1 VCRGTEDEV
10 TNSRQSLRI
19 AVAQTTATADVR
31 HNGGTVRRLMRDAAS
46 ERARLVQFPEG
57 FLSGYAKEQIQDW
70 GDVDWPAVRDELEQ
84 IAVLAAELGI
94 WVVLGSSHPLT
105 PPHRPHN
112 SLYVISDGG
121 KVVDRYDKRFCS
133 HTEITSFYSPGFDP
147 VVFEV
152 DGFRF
157 GCAICIEINFPDL
170 FSQYCELGVDCLLLS
185 AYPVDE
191 VFEAK
196 ARAHASINTYWVAM
210 ALPSQTAHLMN
221 SGVIG
226 PDGRYLAQLDG
237 GEGVVYADLNRPD
250 FAMWFEGARPWREEA
265 RAGEIYRSRA
275 VDDPRS
281 ADRTCL

>member
-1 VCRGTEDEV
+1 MTS
-10 TNSRQSLRI
+10 TTSLRV

-31 HNGGTVRRLMRDAAS
+31 HNGSTVRRLMREAAGVQ
-46 ERARLVQFPEG
+46 ARLVQFPEG

-70 GDVDWPAVRDELEQ
+70 GDVDWTAVRDELRQ
-84 IAVLAAELGI
+84 ITALAAELGI
-94 WVVLGSSHPLT
+94 WVVLGSAHPLT

-112 SLYVISDGG
+112 SLYVISDAGQI
-121 KVVDRYDKRFCS
+121 VDRYDKRFCS
-133 HTEITSFYSPGFDP
+133 HTEITTFYSPGFEP
-147 VVFEV
+147 VVFDV

-157 GCAICIEINFPDL
+157 GCAICIEINFPDV
-170 FSQYCELGVDCLLLS
+170 FSQYGELGVDCLLLS

-196 ARAHASINTYWVAM
+196 ARSYASINTYWVAM
-210 ALPSQTAHLMN
+210 ALPEQTAHLMN

-226 PDGRYLAQLDG
+226 PDGRYLAKLDG
-237 GEGVVYADLNRPD
+237 GEGLVYADLTRAD
-250 FAMWFEGARPWREEA
+250 FEVWFERARPWRESA
-265 RAGEIYRSRA
+265 VNGEIYRSRR

>member
-1 VCRGTEDEV
+1 MTS
-10 TNSRQSLRI
+10 TASLRV
-19 AVAQTTATADVR
+19 AVAQTIATADVR
-31 HNGGTVRRLMRDAAS
+31 HNGSTVRRLMRAAA
-46 ERARLVQFPEG
+46 EARARLVQFPEG

-70 GDVDWPAVRDELEQ
+70 DDVDWTAVRDELRQ
-84 IAVLAAELGI
+84 ITALAAELGI
-94 WVVLGSSHPLT
+94 WVVLGSAHPLT

-112 SLYVISDGG
+112 SLYVISDAGEI
-121 KVVDRYDKRFCS
+121 VDRYDKRYCS
-133 HTEITSFYSPGFDP
+133 HTEITTFYSPGFEP
-147 VVFEV
+147 VVFDV

-157 GCAICIEINFPDL
+157 GCAICIEINFPGL
-170 FSQYCELGVDCLLLS
+170 FSQYGELGVDCLLLS

-196 ARAHASINTYWVAM
+196 ARSHASINTYWVAM
-210 ALPSQTAHLMN
+210 ALPEQTAHLMN

-237 GEGVVYADLNRPD
+237 GEGLVYADLTRAD
-250 FAMWFEGARPWREEA
+250 FEVWFERARPWRKSA
-265 RAGEIYRSRA
+265 LDGEIYRSRR

>member
-1 VCRGTEDEV
+1 MSGHHEDV
-10 TNSRQSLRI
+10 ATVRVATCQFSVSADIDANLGWVGRQMRT
-19 AVAQTTATADVR
+19 AVKGGADVA
-31 HNGGTVRRLMRDAAS
+31 H
-46 ERARLVQFPEG
+46 FPEG
-57 FLSGYAKEQIQDW
+57 ALSGYAGTDFDSFESFDW
-70 GDVDWPAVRDELEQ
+70 DRLVRATEHLQ
-84 IAVLAAELGI
+84 ALAAQLGI
-94 WVVLGSSHPLT
+94 WVVVGSAHRLGA
-105 PPHRPHN
+105 PHKPHN
-112 SLYVISDGG
+112 SVYVIDAAGEI
-121 KVVDRYDKRFCS
+121 VDRYDKRFCS
-133 HTEITSFYSPGFDP
+133 HTEITRFFSPGFDP

-170 FSQYCELGVDCLLLS
+170 FSQYGELGVDCLLLS

-196 ARAHASINTYWVAM
+196 ARTHASINTYWVAM

-237 GEGVVYADLNRPD
+237 GEGVVYADLNRAD
-250 FAMWFEGARPWREEA
+250 FTMWFEKARPWRKEA
-265 RAGEIYRSRA
+265 VAGEIYRSRA

-281 ADRTCL
+281 TNRTCI

>member
-1 VCRGTEDEV
+1 MT
-10 TNSRQSLRI
+10 TQSFRI

-31 HNGGTVRRLMRDAAS
+31 RNGDTVRRLMRDAAAQN
-46 ERARLVQFPEG
+46 ARLLQFPEG
-57 FLSGYAKEQIQDW
+57 FLSGYAKEQVDDW
-70 GDVDWPAVRDELEQ
+70 DDVDWPAVRDELRQ
-84 IAVLAAELGI
+84 ITALAGELGI
-94 WVVLGSSHPLT
+94 WVVLGSAHPLT

-121 KVVDRYDKRFCS
+121 KIVDRYDKRFCS
-133 HTEITSFYSPGFDP
+133 HTEITRFYSPGFEP

-157 GCAICIEINFPDL
+157 GAAICVEINFPDL
-170 FSQYCELGVDCLLLS
+170 FAEYRALGVDCLLFS

-191 VFEAK
+191 VFEVK

-210 ALPSQTAHLMN
+210 SLPSQTAHLMN

-226 PDGRYLAQLDG
+226 PDGRYLVRLDG
-237 GEGVVYADLNRPD
+237 REGLVYADLNRLD
-250 FAMWFEGARPWREEA
+250 YDVWFERARPWRDAALE
-265 RAGEIYRSRA
+265 GEIYRSQK

-281 ADRTCL
+281 ADRTCD